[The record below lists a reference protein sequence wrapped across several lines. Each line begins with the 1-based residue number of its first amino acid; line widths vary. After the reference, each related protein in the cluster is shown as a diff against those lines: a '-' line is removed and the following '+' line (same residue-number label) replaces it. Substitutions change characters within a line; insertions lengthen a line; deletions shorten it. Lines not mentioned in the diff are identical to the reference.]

1 MLFALLVVK
10 LTFLS
15 FVPRVEVAD
24 DEFDVARI
32 AWTCFTISFLDA
44 RCLAD
49 RETCRHYCCWTR
61 DVWRL
66 GRLADI
72 IAVEREISGC

>member
-49 RETCRHYCCWTR
+49 RETCRHYCC
-61 DVWRL
+61 
-66 GRLADI
+66 
-72 IAVEREISGC
+72 